1 MVGED
6 GSKDMG
12 TMSEVQASDPIVFK
26 SSDEVFNMIALLSAK
41 DQLVLNRELVLQK
54 WAWSIRLDR
63 QRKWRTKV
71 VGPDMQASE
80 RLACLAAAVTSHSIA
95 SGYT

>member
-63 QRKWRTKV
+63 Q
-71 VGPDMQASE
+71 
-80 RLACLAAAVTSHSIA
+80 
-95 SGYT
+95 